1 LENVKPYEQSN
12 DAKKKQVSNMFNNIA
27 PYYDML
33 NHLLSM
39 GVDKGWRKKMIK
51 ILNDQPH
58 DLIVD
63 VATGTADV
71 AIAMAKTLN
80 VQKIVGIDIAQQML
94 DIGTKKIAK
103 ANLSE
108 KISLEW
114 GDSENLRF
122 ESNTV
127 SAVTVAF
134 GVRNFENVEAGLSEM
149 YRILQP
155 GGKVVI
161 LEFSKPRVFPLKQLY
176 HFYFRRIL
184 PVVGRITSK
193 DKKAYSYLYESVQAF
208 PDGVDFTKLL
218 DQTGFSQSTWKPLT
232 FGICSIYTGIK

>member
-1 LENVKPYEQSN
+1 
-12 DAKKKQVSNMFNNIA
+12 
-27 PYYDML
+27 
-33 NHLLSM
+33 
-39 GVDKGWRKKMIK
+39 MIK

-94 DIGTKKIAK
+94 DLGTKKIAK

>member
-1 LENVKPYEQSN
+1 
-12 DAKKKQVSNMFNNIA
+12 MFNNIA

-33 NHLLSM
+33 NHLLSL
-39 GVDKGWRKKMIK
+39 GIDKGWRKKMIK

-71 AIAMAKTLN
+71 AIAMAKYLQ

-103 ANLSE
+103 ADLSE

-122 ESNTV
+122 ENNTV

-134 GVRNFENVEAGLSEM
+134 GVRNFENVEAGLKEM
-149 YRILQP
+149 FRILKP
-155 GGKVVI
+155 GGKAVI

-176 HFYFRRIL
+176 HFYFKRIL

-208 PDGVDFTKLL
+208 PDGTDFTKLL
-218 DQTGFSQSTWKPLT
+218 DQTGFTNTTWKPLT
-232 FGICSIYTGIK
+232 FGICSIYTGTK

>member
-1 LENVKPYEQSN
+1 MENVKPYEQSK

-33 NHLLSM
+33 NHLLSL

-51 ILNDQPH
+51 ILNDQSH

-71 AIAMAKTLN
+71 AIAMAKTLK
-80 VQKIVGIDIAQQML
+80 VDKIVGIDIAQQML
-94 DIGTKKIAK
+94 DIGSRKIEK
-103 ANLSE
+103 AQLSK

-122 ESNTV
+122 ENNTV

-134 GVRNFENVEAGLSEM
+134 GVRNFENVNAGLSEM

-161 LEFSKPRVFPLKQLY
+161 LEFSKPGVFPLKQLY
-176 HFYFRRIL
+176 HFYFKRIL

-208 PDGVDFTKLL
+208 PDGTDFTLLL
-218 DQTGFSQSTWKPLT
+218 DQTGFTKTTWKPLT

>member
-1 LENVKPYEQSN
+1 
-12 DAKKKQVSNMFNNIA
+12 
-27 PYYDML
+27 
-33 NHLLSM
+33 
-39 GVDKGWRKKMIK
+39 
-51 ILNDQPH
+51 
-58 DLIVD
+58 
-63 VATGTADV
+63 
-71 AIAMAKTLN
+71 
-80 VQKIVGIDIAQQML
+80 
-94 DIGTKKIAK
+94 
-103 ANLSE
+103 
-108 KISLEW
+108 
-114 GDSENLRF
+114 
-122 ESNTV
+122 V

-218 DQTGFSQSTWKPLT
+218 DQTGFSQTTWKPLT